1 MLNILK
7 ENFKDLKVKY
17 QPRDKLTPI
26 RGTLNIDKAKSLLG
40 YEPAWSL
47 DKGYPNYISWYK
59 RIYKVY
65 NEKNG

>member
-17 QPRDKLTPI
+17 QPRDKLTLP

-40 YEPAWSL
+40 YEPAV
-47 DKGYPNYISWYK
+47 I
-59 RIYKVY
+59 R
-65 NEKNG
+65 